1 MRSVLFGAF
10 GLLFAGPAFALAVC
24 DSHQKCDCDVS
35 GGWTILH
42 DNGAK
47 ATLSV
52 AQREQGFLEG
62 AHIKEGS
69 NSGNLFGGRA
79 SGRHVVFTIHWSNK
93 HEGRYEGK
101 VGLDGRITGTNFDT
115 TVNPAPTQHW
125 HTVEAFSCFPA
136 R

>member
-69 NSGNLFGGRA
+69 NSGNLIGGRA
-79 SGRHVVFTIHWSNK
+79 IRLPPNIGIRWKPFHVSLHDSS
-93 HEGRYEGK
+93 
-101 VGLDGRITGTNFDT
+101 L
-115 TVNPAPTQHW
+115 A
-125 HTVEAFSCFPA
+125 
-136 R
+136 

>member
-69 NSGNLFGGRA
+69 NSGNLIGGRA

-101 VGLDGRITGTNFDT
+101 VGLDCRITGTNFDT

>member
-10 GLLFAGPAFALAVC
+10 GFLFAGSAFAAVGIC
-24 DSHQKCDCDVS
+24 DSEKCNCDVS

-52 AQREQGFLEG
+52 AQGPEGFLEG

-69 NSGNLFGGRA
+69 NTGHLSQGRA
-79 SGRHVVFTIHWSNK
+79 SGRHVVFTIHWKNE
-93 HEGRYEGK
+93 HENRYEGK
-101 VGLDGRITGTNFDT
+101 VGLDGRTTGTNFDT

-125 HTVEAFSCFPA
+125 HTVESFSCQNA
-136 R
+136 K